1 MDEIKRDGFLFY
13 RSYYEA
19 IKNLPESDR
28 LSAYEAIFEY
38 ALNGTEPELVG
49 TPAAIFILV
58 KPTLDTSRRKAANGK
73 AGGKSR
79 ITVQADHKQD
89 GSKQQANEKQ
99 SVSKQE
105 AKEKQSI
112 SNPQAIKD
120 KGLKIKD
127 KRQEIK
133 DKGLEIKENI
143 YSPTTPEEL
152 VKIKYAEYVHM
163 TEVEHK
169 KLIEQYGEEKTAR
182 MIEALDNYKGSKGKQ
197 YKSDYRAI
205 LSWVV
210 DKVEK
215 EQPREINPSVI
226 HTSSNPKDFERSTG
240 FKNSF

>member
-38 ALNGTEPELVG
+38 ALNGTELELVG

-79 ITVQADHKQD
+79 ISVQADHKQD
-89 GSKQQANEKQ
+89 G
-99 SVSKQE
+99 SKQE

-163 TEVEHK
+163 TEAEHK

-210 DKVEK
+210 EKVEK
-215 EQPREINPSVI
+215 EQPRETNTYAI

>member
-79 ITVQADHKQD
+79 ISVQADHKQD
-89 GSKQQANEKQ
+89 G
-99 SVSKQE
+99 SKQE

-133 DKGLEIKENI
+133 DKGQEIKENI
-143 YSPTTPEEL
+143 HSPTPPEEL

-163 TEVEHK
+163 TEAEHK

-210 DKVEK
+210 EKVEK
-215 EQPREINPSVI
+215 EQPRETNTYAI

>member
-1 MDEIKRDGFLFY
+1 M
-13 RSYYEA
+13 
-19 IKNLPESDR
+19 
-28 LSAYEAIFEY
+28 
-38 ALNGTEPELVG
+38 
-49 TPAAIFILV
+49 
-58 KPTLDTSRRKAANGK
+58 DTSRRKAANGK